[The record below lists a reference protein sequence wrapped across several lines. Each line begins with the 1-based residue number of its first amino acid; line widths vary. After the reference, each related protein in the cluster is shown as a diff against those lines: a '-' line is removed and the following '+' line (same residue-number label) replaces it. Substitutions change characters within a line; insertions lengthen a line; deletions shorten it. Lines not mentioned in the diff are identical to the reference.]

1 VSTFA
6 LEVWDDEAEKVTF
19 YSVRW
24 EDAEFS
30 EMDKF
35 LMRIS
40 NIPELDDALQQLVQL
55 ITEVIGNT
63 YGAQEAF
70 FNRFENR
77 VTALPPKGNIKI
89 SELELDYRGFPLRLY
104 CLALSEELV
113 ILFNGGVKD
122 SQTVQESKDVIS
134 TKFFEANEFA
144 KRILNAYNAEEI
156 VIDGRVLRD
165 YKGGTE
171 IYL

>member
-1 VSTFA
+1 MSSFA
-6 LEVWDDEAEKVTF
+6 IEVWDDEAEKVTF

-24 EDAEFS
+24 DDGEHS
-30 EMDKF
+30 EMDRF
-35 LMRIS
+35 LLRIDA
-40 NIPELDDALQQLVQL
+40 IPEMKQSLQELIQL
-55 ITEVIGNT
+55 IKEVIGNT
-63 YGAQEAF
+63 YGAHEAF

-77 VTALPPKGNIKI
+77 VTALPPKGKIKI

-104 CLALSEELV
+104 CLALSEGVV
-113 ILFNGGVKD
+113 ILFNGGIKN

-144 KRILNAYNAEEI
+144 KRILAAYNAEEI
-156 VIDGRVLRD
+156 IVEGRQIKD